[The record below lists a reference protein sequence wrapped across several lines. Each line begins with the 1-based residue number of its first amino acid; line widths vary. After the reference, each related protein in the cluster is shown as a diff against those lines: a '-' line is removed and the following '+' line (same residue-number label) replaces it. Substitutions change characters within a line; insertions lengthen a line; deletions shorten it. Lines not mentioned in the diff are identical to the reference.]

1 MAERSFGEIDRD
13 IELVEGML
21 ADQDRID
28 RARFMGRLARGT
40 GKFRQG
46 MEAHIAE
53 LRGKN
58 WFTRWLGDLKGEQ
71 RLRDNVATSEFV
83 FNGLAR
89 ILNDEV
95 NKKGGVKD
103 V

>member
-1 MAERSFGEIDRD
+1 MSGEIYRD
-13 IELVEGML
+13 MEVVEGMI

-46 MEAHIAE
+46 IEAHISE

-58 WFTRWLGDLKGEQ
+58 WFTRWFNDLNGEQ

-83 FNGLAR
+83 FRGLAR

-95 NKKGGVKD
+95 DRKGGVKWPR
-103 V
+103 